1 MVVSVIARSTPAET
15 YEYIIYIANSMP
27 TISTRVPE
35 DLEAELEA
43 YLESERLDRS
53 TAVRKLLSEGLEAW
67 RTERALERFADG
79 DVSLIK
85 AAELAGLS
93 VWEFA
98 DLVKD
103 ADDAWASSDH
113 LEADLDEL

>member
-1 MVVSVIARSTPAET
+1 
-15 YEYIIYIANSMP
+15 MP

-43 YLESERLDRS
+43 YLDEERLDRS

-67 RTERALERFADG
+67 RRERALERFADG
-79 DVSLIK
+79 EISLIK
-85 AAELAGLS
+85 AAELADLS

-98 DLVKD
+98 RLVD
-103 ADDAWASSDH
+103 ESDTAWVSGDH

>member
-1 MVVSVIARSTPAET
+1 V
-15 YEYIIYIANSMP
+15 P
-27 TISTRVPE
+27 TISTRVPD

-43 YLESERLDRS
+43 YLDEERLDRS

-67 RTERALERFADG
+67 RRERALERFADG

-85 AAELAGLS
+85 AAELADVS

-98 DLVKD
+98 RLAKD
-103 ADDAWASSDH
+103 ADDAWVSGDH

>member
-1 MVVSVIARSTPAET
+1 
-15 YEYIIYIANSMP
+15 MP

-43 YLESERLDRS
+43 YLDKERLDRS

-67 RTERALERFADG
+67 RRDRALERFADG
-79 DVSLIK
+79 EITLIK
-85 AAELAGLS
+85 AAELADLS

-98 DLVKD
+98 RLVED
-103 ADDAWASSDH
+103 TDTAWVSGDH
-113 LEADLDEL
+113 LEADLEEL

>member
-1 MVVSVIARSTPAET
+1 
-15 YEYIIYIANSMP
+15 MP

-53 TAVRKLLSEGLEAW
+53 TAVRKLLSEGLEEW
-67 RTERALERFADG
+67 RRERALDRFTDG
-79 DVSLIK
+79 EVSLTR
-85 AAELAGLS
+85 AAELADLS

-98 DLVKD
+98 RLVEG
-103 ADDAWASSDH
+103 ADIAWVSGDQ
-113 LEADLDEL
+113 LEADLEDL